1 MMYYGYNNTVVNID
15 NIVTSVLY
23 YKYINIY
30 IYQFVFESNY
40 IQLFLSIKLEIVLF
54 RTVNLL
60 CFNNNLIIINL
71 YIIIL
76 TDLPYSQWIHQYNQ
90 YNTRVSSNF

>member
-1 MMYYGYNNTVVNID
+1 MYYDYNNTVVNID

-40 IQLFLSIKLEIVLF
+40 IQLFLSIKL
-54 RTVNLL
+54 
-60 CFNNNLIIINL
+60 
-71 YIIIL
+71 
-76 TDLPYSQWIHQYNQ
+76 
-90 YNTRVSSNF
+90 